1 METTVVFHNPVSDV
15 LAQMRDYGH
24 EQILF
29 FNDVETGLKGIIAV
43 HDTTLGPALGGCRI
57 WNYAN
62 ETDALL
68 DVLRLSRGMTYK
80 SSINGINLGGGKSII
95 ISSDKTQRTE
105 AYWKRFGDFVES
117 LNGKYITAEDVGT
130 STNEIAYI
138 MQQTKHVAGKPENAG
153 GTGDPS
159 PVTAY
164 GVYLGMKAAVKFA
177 TGNESLAAKKI
188 IVQGAG
194 HVGQYLIGHLEKENA
209 EIFVTDINEQKLK
222 ATAEKYKVKIIAP
235 EVVYATEADIYAP
248 CALGASLNSETI
260 PQLKVQIVAGAAN
273 NQLSDEIIHGQQLKD
288 RGIIYAPDFLINGG
302 GVINCYREVQNL
314 SAQTTME
321 LVETIYEKTL
331 QVLQRAERDNSTPQ
345 ETAITIAQERIEQVK
360 KERKNVR

>member
-1 METTVVFHNPVSDV
+1 METTAVFQNPVSDV
-15 LAQMRDYGH
+15 LAQMQHYGH

-29 FNDVETGLKGIIAV
+29 FNDKETGLKGIIAV

-62 ETDALL
+62 EIDALY

-95 ISSDKTQRTE
+95 INSDKTQRTE
-105 AYWKRFGDFVES
+105 AYWKRFGEFVDS

-130 STNEIAYI
+130 STQEIAYI
-138 MQQTKHVAGKPENAG
+138 MQKTQHVSGKPEEAG

-164 GVYLGMKAAVKFA
+164 GVYLGMKAAAKFA
-177 TGNESLAAKKI
+177 TGSDSLAGKRI
-188 IVQGAG
+188 VVQGAG
-194 HVGQYLIGHLEKENA
+194 HVGQYLIDHLAKENA
-209 EIFVTDINEQKLK
+209 QIFVSDINEQKLQE
-222 ATAEKYKVKIIAP
+222 TAQKHPVTIIAP
-235 EVVYATEADIYAP
+235 ETVYGIEADIYAP

-260 PQLKVQIVAGAAN
+260 PLLKVQIVAGAAN
-273 NQLSDEIIHGQQLKD
+273 NQLSDEIIHGHQLKD

-302 GVINCYREVQNL
+302 GVINCYREVNNL
-314 SAQTTME
+314 SKEETLV
-321 LVETIYEKTL
+321 LVEKIYDKTL
-331 QVLQRAERDNSTPQ
+331 EVLERSKSENSTPQ
-345 ETAITIAQERIEQVK
+345 ETAIKIAQERISNAKLKV
-360 KERKNVR
+360 